1 MPETPCGAPA
11 GGLMMAA
18 AGDPLVRG
26 RTGNVMRVTVHML
39 ICCAAAV
46 AAATVAGCCCLFPGM
61 ADSLDPYLFGY
72 TLTRPAEKDLAG
84 RYVGR
89 LNEFAQGRKEYAG
102 ITGPHVIQLNED
114 GTCEVE
120 NIPQESRDTPLS
132 GRGRWRVVYN
142 EQHRMWKVQLDID
155 TPGKEK
161 QVLQVLQFDILGHWF
176 TYRFLDVWDADS
188 YAGMMYD
195 PQPDHWSACC
205 VLL

>member
-1 MPETPCGAPA
+1 
-11 GGLMMAA
+11 
-18 AGDPLVRG
+18 
-26 RTGNVMRVTVHML
+26 MRVTVHML

-72 TLTRPAEKDLAG
+72 ALTRPADKDLVG

-89 LNEFAQGRKEYAG
+89 LNEFAQGRKQYAG
-102 ITGPHVIQLNED
+102 ITGPHVIELRGD
-114 GTCEVE
+114 HTCTVSNVVLEYAE
-120 NIPQESRDTPLS
+120 PPLS
-132 GRGRWRVVYN
+132 GTGRWQVVRD
-142 EQHRMWKVQLDID
+142 EEHGVWQVVITLDGPQED
-155 TPGKEK
+155 RRA
-161 QVLQVLQFDILGHWF
+161 LSFSILGHWF
-176 TYRFLDVWDADS
+176 TYRFLDVWDVDS